1 MDSDQVAGMIRGR
14 DLATLLQQ
22 ANRMRTPST
31 QCAAPA
37 APREGEGQGAGD
49 EGQGQGASEDDS
61 DAALVAA
68 ARRGE
73 PKASFRIWEKY
84 APFVL
89 RLVRGYFGPDADR
102 GDLAQEVFLRVFSR
116 LGELREPDALRGFI
130 AGICLGVAR
139 NMSRRAHI
147 RSVLRLSSHEDHR
160 EPSVSTTEGEAR
172 QTLRHLMGLLNAA
185 SAEDRSYFVARY
197 VEKLEMSE
205 VAQAHRVSIGTA
217 KRRLASMT
225 LRIEAAMAQDP
236 VLTEYVGKLLR
247 NGTGDR

>member
-1 MDSDQVAGMIRGR
+1 MIRGR
-14 DLATLLQQ
+14 DLETLHQQ
-22 ANRMRTPST
+22 ASRMLIPSL
-31 QCAAPA
+31 QCAAPI
-37 APREGEGQGAGD
+37 APGD
-49 EGQGQGASEDDS
+49 SGGDSENDS

-73 PKASFRIWEKY
+73 PRASFRIWSKY

-102 GDLAQEVFLRVFSR
+102 SDVAQEVFLRVFSR
-116 LGELREPDALRGFI
+116 LDELREPDALRGFI

-139 NMSRRAHI
+139 NMSRRARI
-147 RSVLRLSSHEDHR
+147 RAVLRLSPHEDHT
-160 EPSVSTTEGEAR
+160 EPSVSATEGEAR
-172 QTLRHLMGLLNAA
+172 QTLRHLTLLLNAA

-225 LRIEAAMAQDP
+225 VRIEAAMAQDP

-247 NGTGDR
+247 NGTVDP